1 MMTVRDVMTTAVV
14 VVEESTPLKD
24 VAQVLIDHGISGVPV
39 VDDAG
44 GVVGV
49 VSEGDLLFKERRR

>member
-14 VVEESTPLKD
+14 VVKESTPIKD

-44 GVVGV
+44 VCVGV
-49 VSEGDLLFKERRR
+49 VHLHDLMRAGVA